1 VAYLK
6 RGLQDRLNKLTW
18 MEEKS
23 KRIAIEKVKQMVD
36 KAGYPSWMTD
46 NDFIDQQYPCVFVWS
61 HRVFPIP
68 RLKSYGV
75 KSKGIPFKAV
85 HDVNKHLPSPS

>member
-46 NDFIDQQYPCVFVWS
+46 NDFIDQQYYEVQSLIYHVF
-61 HRVFPIP
+61 
-68 RLKSYGV
+68 LYGHTGC
-75 KSKGIPFKAV
+75 SQYLG
-85 HDVNKHLPSPS
+85 